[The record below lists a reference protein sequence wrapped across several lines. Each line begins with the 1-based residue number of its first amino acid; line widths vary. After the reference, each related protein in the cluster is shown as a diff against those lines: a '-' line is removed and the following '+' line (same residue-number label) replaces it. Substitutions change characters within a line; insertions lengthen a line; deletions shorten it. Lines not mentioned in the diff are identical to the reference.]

1 MISAGD
7 SWLPR
12 AVHASKETCSQK
24 TDPPYNSL
32 KQNATL
38 NRRSCNC
45 LGRRTA
51 ILRSTINSQRAVRT
65 YVRMQPSI
73 HPFMH
78 ACIPTRTCI
87 HTYIHTHLL
96 TYIHTHTRPC
106 REPCYNTTPHMSFL
120 YSAANARQLQFLP
133 RHSLNSSFTFCP
145 VLADVSCSTAALQHS
160 QSRRLIDLIRYRHGF
175 ARALELSIRPCK

>member
-73 HPFMH
+73 HPSIH
-78 ACIPTRTCI
+78 ACVHTYTDM

-96 TYIHTHTRPC
+96 TYIHTHTHDHVVNLVTILHHTC
-106 REPCYNTTPHMSFL
+106 LFYT
-120 YSAANARQLQFLP
+120 LQQMLG
-133 RHSLNSSFTFCP
+133 
-145 VLADVSCSTAALQHS
+145 SCSFGRGT
-160 QSRRLIDLIRYRHGF
+160 R
-175 ARALELSIRPCK
+175 